1 MCAYVLRYICFP
13 TLMQD
18 SGGQLCSFSPC
29 IEQVQRT
36 ATKLEQSGFDDIQV
50 IECLQRT
57 YEVKMHS
64 LIVPNVGFAA
74 SGVDSTSEAYS
85 GRKLVHPCL
94 SQEPVWSAQPSRR
107 SPGHTG
113 YLTFSTLHPS
123 HNNNITA
130 NTPHSSSVT
139 S

>member
-1 MCAYVLRYICFP
+1 MLQV
-13 TLMQD
+13 
-18 SGGQLCSFSPC
+18 SGGRLCSFSPC

-36 ATKLEQSGFDDIQV
+36 AAKLEQSGFEDIQV

-57 YEVKMHS
+57 YEVKMHT
-64 LIVPNVGFAA
+64 LTVPNVGFAA
-74 SGVDSTSEAYS
+74 SGDESSSEAYS

-94 SQEPVWSAQPSRR
+94 SQESVWSAQPSRR

-123 HNNNITA
+123 HNIVVD
-130 NTPHSSSVT
+130 TPHST
-139 S
+139 STTS

>member
-1 MCAYVLRYICFP
+1 MYCLLVCVEVWFP
-13 TLMQD
+13 TSLQD
-18 SGGQLCSFSPC
+18 SGGRLCSFSPC

-36 ATKLEQSGFDDIQV
+36 ASKLEQSGFEDIQV

-57 YEVKMHS
+57 YEVKMHT
-64 LIVPNVGFAA
+64 LTVPNVGFTAA
-74 SGVDSTSEAYS
+74 SGDEPIAGAYS

-94 SQEPVWSAQPSRR
+94 SQESVWSAQPSRK

-123 HNNNITA
+123 CNIVS
-130 NTPHSSSVT
+130 TPHSSSAT